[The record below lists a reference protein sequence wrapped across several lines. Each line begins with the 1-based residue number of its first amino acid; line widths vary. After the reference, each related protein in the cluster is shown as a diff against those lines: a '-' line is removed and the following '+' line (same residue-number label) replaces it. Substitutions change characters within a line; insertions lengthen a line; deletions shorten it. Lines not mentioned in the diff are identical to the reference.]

1 MAELMSNVTTDRKGN
16 VTSMTYEASKSP
28 NPLTNLF
35 GPAEAVRDGGAR
47 RTVGEPS
54 RGPTCSSGTSSSG
67 TSSSS
72 PVNDKRPDAGAG
84 PGRSQESIAPVTHG
98 LV

>member
-35 GPAEAVRDGGAR
+35 GPAEAV
-47 RTVGEPS
+47 TS
-54 RGPTCSSGTSSSG
+54 GPT
-67 TSSSS
+67 
-72 PVNDKRPDAGAG
+72 R
-84 PGRSQESIAPVTHG
+84 APAPAEAKS
-98 LV
+98 LSRR